1 MNISNFKKEK
11 KKRGFTL
18 IEVLIAIAVLMITIV
33 APISIISDN
42 ISHSIKSQQQLIAFF
57 LAQDAMEYVKN
68 IKTNNR
74 LTLQNNIMNNLDR
87 CSSTVNNYGCTI
99 NTLTG
104 IIEQATTETICHK
117 KLRFN
122 PSTGIYSYTQEA
134 NDLLSIFSR
143 CIKITP
149 IRKDQNNN
157 DVLEMNVKVT
167 VK

>member
-68 IKTNNR
+68 IKTSNR
-74 LTLQNNIMNNLDR
+74 LAINNNIMHNLNECNTNNQF
-87 CSSTVNNYGCTI
+87 GCTI
-99 NTLTG
+99 NTLKEHG
-104 IIEQATTETICHK
+104 NAINQATNENICHK
-117 KLRFN
+117 KLRFD
-122 PSTGIYSYTQEA
+122 PSTGIYSYTQKP
-134 NDLLSIFSR
+134 NDVLSIFSR

-149 IRKDQNNN
+149 IRQNPEEE
-157 DVLEMNVKVT
+157 VVQKIGQIPT
-167 VK
+167 